1 MIYSIM
7 YAGLVLSK
15 FYCASQFVF
24 SPIALKSETVM
35 QTG

>member
-7 YAGLVLSK
+7 YAGLVLNK
-15 FYCASQFVF
+15 LYYASQFVF
-24 SPIALKSETVM
+24 SPIALKSETAM